1 MIRSSKNLN
10 TNRVEEKIVSTQQ
23 DQSTDREASTR
34 VGLRLERK
42 YYTRAAKK
50 LQEEICETKCSCTWE
65 EEAAKKY
72 QRDQEDILKT
82 KHSSPEKEAKLYVLY
97 KKTFPNF
104 KRRMIESYGEV
115 FFYNGGSWHG
125 EMSTRYR
132 HYHIRK
138 SMRFLQEN
146 MKSDDEWKA
155 NLTSCK

>member
-72 QRDQEDILKT
+72 Q
-82 KHSSPEKEAKLYVLY
+82 HSSPEKEAKLYVLY
-97 KKTFPNF
+97 KKKFPNF

-138 SMRFLQEN
+138 SMRFYRR
-146 MKSDDEWKA
+146 
-155 NLTSCK
+155 T